1 MSETMREEVARA
13 IYKGEDEF
21 CGPYDV
27 LPEIGEFDPE
37 TGSVESS
44 GYYRYLADAAITTVL
59 EFLAREA
66 GDVETDLSDDGG
78 RTMITLADWM
88 RAMAKE
94 PRNEQT

>member
-78 RTMITLADWM
+78 RTMITLADWLRSM
-88 RAMAKE
+88 VK
-94 PRNEQT
+94 

>member
-1 MSETMREEVARA
+1 MSELREEVARA

-78 RTMITLADWM
+78 RTMITLADWL

>member
-66 GDVETDLSDDGG
+66 EKELRLTTSLNGG
-78 RTMITLADWM
+78 ENMILADWL